1 MDEKSPLGVKL
12 QAIIDDPVVRYHV
25 HLTAWR
31 QKDNGAVFSIIGDRV
46 EYQSSAIT
54 HEAPAA

>member
-46 EYQSSAIT
+46 EYPRPSPT
-54 HEAPAA
+54 KP